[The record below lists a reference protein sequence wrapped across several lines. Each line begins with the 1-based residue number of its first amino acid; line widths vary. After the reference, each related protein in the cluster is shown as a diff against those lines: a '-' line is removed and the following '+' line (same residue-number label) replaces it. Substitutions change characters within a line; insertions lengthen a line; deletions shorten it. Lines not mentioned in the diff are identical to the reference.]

1 MVAGEV
7 LFLSLFFFL
16 FLLFTKREMDSV
28 KLGKM
33 ATVRAS
39 IRMDER
45 GGGER
50 AEVKR
55 RERGSSY
62 DTYILLLYHHLRK
75 YIEIVLQ
82 SKTFE

>member
-45 GGGER
+45 GGGGKGR
-50 AEVKR
+50 SQKA
-55 RERGSSY
+55 RERKFVRY
-62 DTYILLLYHHLRK
+62 LYITIIPPLEKVHRDCVAEQDL
-75 YIEIVLQ
+75 
-82 SKTFE
+82 